1 MPYNRPDSATTLI
14 SLPQA
19 LNRLVIKTAKEH
31 GMTKADV
38 IAACIDYC
46 LVKEAQS
53 PSVSAPAPSSFAN
66 RLMAGGADA

>member
-38 IAACIDYC
+38 IAACIDFC
-46 LVKEAQS
+46 LVKEA